1 MHALNSNKNTLSHWN
16 ENLSLALSE
25 NRFMLKIMN
34 EAMLSKLLLTAKNA
48 AHKAGSILGEHRS
61 SYLKVNFESASDVKL
76 QADVESEILIRELLN
91 KESVLPIIGEEQGGD
106 ESLIHSEDYYW
117 VIDPLDG
124 TYNYL
129 RDMPLTCVSI
139 GLMKGLKPVLGV
151 IHDFNLKETY
161 SAISGQG
168 LYINEKKLKPNCADE
183 AKQACLMTGF
193 PAGRSYS
200 TEALNLFVSRVQ
212 RFKKIRMIGSAALA
226 LAYIAS
232 GKGDIYLEESIRLWD
247 IAAGLALVEAGGG
260 HLQVQLVDAK
270 ELKFNICAAGNKD
283 WLLLD

>member
-1 MHALNSNKNTLSHWN
+1 
-16 ENLSLALSE
+16 
-25 NRFMLKIMN
+25 MLKIMN
-34 EAMLSKLLLTAKNA
+34 DVMLSKYLSTAKDA
-48 AHKAGSILGEHRS
+48 AHKAGSILGEHRA
-61 SYLKVNFESASDVKL
+61 SYLKVNFESTSDVKL
-76 QADVESEILIRELLN
+76 QADVESEILIREHLE
-91 KESVLPIIGEEQGGD
+91 KKSGLPIIGEEQGGD
-106 ESLIHSEDYYW
+106 ENLIHGNDYYW

-151 IHDFNLKETY
+151 IHDFNLGETY
-161 SAISGQG
+161 SALSGEG
-168 LYINEKKLKPNCADE
+168 IYINDKKLEPAWAEE

-200 TEALNLFVSRVQ
+200 TDALNLFVSRVQ

-226 LAYIAS
+226 LAYVAS
-232 GKGDIYLEESIRLWD
+232 SRGDIYLEESIRLWD
-247 IAAGLALVEAGGG
+247 IAAGLALVEAAGG

-270 ELKFNICAAGNKD
+270 ELKFNICAAGKKD